1 LWERLCEV
9 GLPKDFNGI
18 APNEEE
24 VFKIVFY
31 LCVSDSGCSLDSA
44 RSQLLNPE

>member
-1 LWERLCEV
+1 MPLWERLREV

-31 LCVSDSGCSLDSA
+31 SA
-44 RSQLLNPE
+44 FQIRGAHLIPPVLNY

>member
-1 LWERLCEV
+1 
-9 GLPKDFNGI
+9 LPKHFNGI

-24 VFKIVFY
+24 MFKTVFY
-31 LCVSDSGCSLDSA
+31 LCVSDSGRSHSA